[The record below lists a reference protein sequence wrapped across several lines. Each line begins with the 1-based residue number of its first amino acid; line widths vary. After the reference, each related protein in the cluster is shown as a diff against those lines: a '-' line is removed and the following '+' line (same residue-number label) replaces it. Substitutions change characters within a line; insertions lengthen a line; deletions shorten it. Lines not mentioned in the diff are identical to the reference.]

1 MLQRLSAYGYLY
13 SYRKA
18 LWNTPL
24 RLLYWL
30 HRSSLVSVRVRK
42 LNVSRSSSSHLS
54 STIWWHRR
62 RLPIFHCRFAKIWY
76 CATCHVYFLSLRLES
91 LSYSRRETVG
101 LIVVKE
107 FLWNLFV
114 DYKTNEKRI
123 CVWQKNLRWIIL
135 LFVLFLY
142 F

>member
-1 MLQRLSAYGYLY
+1 MLPQRLSAYGYLY

-30 HRSSLVSVRVRK
+30 HGSSLISVRVRK
-42 LNVSRSSSSHLS
+42 LNARAPPCR
-54 STIWWHRR
+54 IYR
-62 RLPIFHCRFAKIWY
+62 RLSDDTGGDCRFFTADLLRYDTARHAMFIFYLYDLNLYLIVEGKLL
-76 CATCHVYFLSLRLES
+76 ASLLRRNFSEMYS
-91 LSYSRRETVG
+91 LS
-101 LIVVKE
+101 
-107 FLWNLFV
+107 
-114 DYKTNEKRI
+114 DYKTREKI
-123 CVWQKNLRWIIL
+123 VCMAKKHIIL